1 MKNTRGFVYKY
12 RKKLNLTQ
20 KEMAE
25 KLYLSIN
32 TYRSYEKGTR
42 QAPVDVCIKIL
53 ELSGEEADY
62 KIIQCL
68 KKVYYG
74 A

>member
-1 MKNTRGFVYKY
+1 MKTKGFVYKY
-12 RKKLNLTQ
+12 RKKMRYTQ

-25 KLYLSIN
+25 LLNLKRRTYLS
-32 TYRSYEKGTR
+32 YEYGER
-42 QAPVDVCIKIL
+42 QVPVDVCIKIL
-53 ELSGEEADY
+53 ELSGEENDL
-62 KIIQCL
+62 KIIECL

>member
-12 RKKLNLTQ
+12 RKKLKLTQ
-20 KEMAE
+20 REMAE
-25 KLYLSIN
+25 KLYLSVN
-32 TYRSYEKGTR
+32 TYLAYEHGTR

-53 ELSGEEADY
+53 ELSGEQTDL

-68 KKVYYG
+68 KKVYYEE
-74 A
+74 